1 MVGRAEGQTLGA
13 LEEGVAVRGLTDIQ
27 LTSREALH
35 SIKQI
40 SSSQR
45 TQFWNT
51 WRNSQLVDL
60 HFPAWP
66 P

>member
-1 MVGRAEGQTLGA
+1 MSFGTLDGTVEGGMVGRAEGQALGA

-45 TQFWNT
+45 TQF
-51 WRNSQLVDL
+51 
-60 HFPAWP
+60 
-66 P
+66 

>member
-1 MVGRAEGQTLGA
+1 MVGRAEGQALSA
-13 LEEGVAVRGLTDIQ
+13 LEEGVAVRGLIDIQ

-45 TQFWNT
+45 TQF
-51 WRNSQLVDL
+51 
-60 HFPAWP
+60 
-66 P
+66 